1 MAVTPSAPD
10 KMVLFGDHAA
20 VYGEPC
26 LVTTVDLR
34 FSVTID
40 VHDEAVVEIS
50 TPDLRARN
58 ETHRVSLTE
67 LRKDNRRDTAFVEAA
82 LQQVFQHCSPT
93 PGMKITTDGPR
104 ITYGLGSSSAI
115 TAATIAAAAHTLGL
129 RLSQRD
135 IFDLAY
141 AAVIEVQGTGSGVD
155 LAAAI

>member
-1 MAVTPSAPD
+1 MTMTCLAPQTGATIPQDTHTEETRVMAVTTSAPG

-34 FSVTID
+34 FNVTID

-67 LRKDNRRDTAFVEAA
+67 LRKDNRRDTA
-82 LQQVFQHCSPT
+82 
-93 PGMKITTDGPR
+93 
-104 ITYGLGSSSAI
+104 
-115 TAATIAAAAHTLGL
+115 
-129 RLSQRD
+129 
-135 IFDLAY
+135 
-141 AAVIEVQGTGSGVD
+141 
-155 LAAAI
+155 